1 MEGAGTRRIPDRLNV
16 ALAFG
21 VQGAAIGL
29 LWCGARAEGIVVL
42 ALGIVFSFLL
52 LTNYALLHEAAHDHL
67 HSSRAGNALLGALA
81 GSLFPAS
88 TSMVR
93 VTHAIHHCYNRT
105 DEEIF
110 DLYYP
115 GDNMLRKYVQWYT
128 PLLGFFWFLVPLGSV
143 LFGAFPTLLRTRLAR
158 ISTTTKFM
166 HEYFDAAAVRRVR
179 LELVFICVYWAA
191 IWHLL
196 ALDWVTLTVFY
207 GCVAFNW
214 STRQY
219 VSHAYTARDVV
230 NGALNLKV
238 GPVMGAILLNG
249 QWDLVHHQNPWLPWT
264 ALPAEGK
271 RGTATVDYA
280 RQYFRMWRTGMRP
293 VSEPAPAPLPSEL
306 RPPSSAPARMSAS

>member
-1 MEGAGTRRIPDRLNV
+1 MEGTDAPRIPDRLNV
-16 ALAFG
+16 ALVFG
-21 VQGAAIGL
+21 VQSAAIGL
-29 LWCGARAEGIVVL
+29 IWCAARVEGVAVL
-42 ALGIVFSFLL
+42 ALGIAFSFLL

-67 HSSRAGNALLGALA
+67 HSSRVGNALLGALA

-88 TSMVR
+88 MSMVR

-110 DLYYP
+110 DLYYAR
-115 GDNMLRKYVQWYT
+115 DNMLRKYVQWYT
-128 PLLGFFWFLVPLGSV
+128 PLLGFFWLLVPLGSV
-143 LFGAFPTLLRTRLAR
+143 LFGVFPGLLRTRLAR

-166 HEYFDAAAVRRVR
+166 HEYFDALAVRRVR
-179 LELVFICVYWAA
+179 LELVFICVYWTA

-196 ALDWVTLTVFY
+196 ALDWGTLAVFY

-238 GPVMGAILLNG
+238 GKMMGAILLNG
-249 QWDLVHHQNPWLPWT
+249 QWDQVHHQKPWLPWT
-264 ALPAEGK
+264 ALPGAGK
-271 RGTATVDYA
+271 RGTAPVDYA
-280 RQYFRMWRTGMRP
+280 RQYFRMWRTGMQP
-293 VSEPAPAPLPSEL
+293 VSEPAPAPLPREL
-306 RPPSSAPARMSAS
+306 RAPSSAPASMSAN